1 MLRKLNLK
9 INKYIVNSSET
20 FAKFYFFGR
29 RKRLGARLM
38 DAKAQAIGHFIQK
51 TAHNAPAPTVE
62 QSRLNMLAG
71 TALFDEACPALLRKE
86 NIAIMGAEDELNA
99 RLYSDLPKSN
109 KNMPI
114 LLYFHGGGFMQGD
127 LETHDGICGK
137 LSKWGDCIV
146 IAVDYRRAPEN
157 KFPAGIDD
165 AIAAFKWTSENAEKW
180 GGDLNRIG
188 VCGDSAGG
196 NLAAVICQQ
205 QALTG
210 SDMPF
215 LQVLIYPG
223 LDSTLSTH
231 SASELPNAYIL
242 PKARLGFF
250 INNYVG
256 ESADLSD
263 IRLSPLNN
271 KKLSAQPKTYIVSAG
286 FDPLRDEASQYA
298 KQLNLCG
305 VDVQYK
311 EYSGQIHAFI
321 NFCKI
326 VPQANACIHEIA
338 NWLKINWENGK
349 K

>member
-1 MLRKLNLK
+1 MLKKLNLK
-9 INKYIVNSSET
+9 INKYIVNSSED
-20 FAKFYFFGR
+20 FAKLYFFGR

-51 TAHNAPAPTVE
+51 TAQNAPAPTVK

-86 NIAIMGAEDELNA
+86 NIVIAGAKGELNA
-99 RLYSDLPKSN
+99 RLYSDLPKSC
-109 KNMPI
+109 KNLPI

-137 LSKWGDCIV
+137 LAKWGNCIV

-165 AIAAFKWTSENAEKW
+165 AIAAFKWSRENAEKW
-180 GGDLNRIG
+180 GGDVNRIG

-205 QALTG
+205 QALSG

-215 LQVLIYPG
+215 LQILIYPG
-223 LDSTLSTH
+223 LDSTLSTN
-231 SASELPNAYIL
+231 SAAELPGAYIL

-250 INNYVG
+250 IDNYVDL
-256 ESADLSD
+256 SADLSD
-263 IRLSPLNN
+263 IRISPLNN
-271 KKLSAQPKTYIVSAG
+271 KELSTQPKTYIVSAG
-286 FDPLRDEASQYA
+286 FDPLRDEAAQYA
-298 KQLNLCG
+298 KQLIQCG
-305 VDVQYK
+305 VDVQYR

-326 VPQANACIHEIA
+326 VPQANVCIHEIA
-338 NWLKINWENGK
+338 DWLEVNWAAGEI
-349 K
+349 

>member
-1 MLRKLNLK
+1 MLKNLKLN
-9 INKYIVNSSET
+9 INKYLINSSET
-20 FAKFYFFGR
+20 FAKLYFFGR

-38 DAKAQAIGHFIQK
+38 DTKAQAIGHFIQK
-51 TAHNAPAPTVE
+51 TARNAPAPSVK

-86 NIAIMGAEDELNA
+86 NIVIMGAEGKLNA
-99 RLYSDLPKSN
+99 RLYSDTAQKS
-109 KNMPI
+109 KNIPI

-137 LSKWGDCIV
+137 LAKWGNCIV
-146 IAVDYRRAPEN
+146 IAVDYRRAPES

-165 AIAAFKWTSENAEKW
+165 AIAAFKWVKENVEKW
-180 GGDLNRIG
+180 DGDASRIG

-205 QALTG
+205 QALSG
-210 SDMPF
+210 NDIPF

-223 LDSTLSTH
+223 LDSTLSTN
-231 SASELPNAYIL
+231 SAAELPAAYIL
-242 PKARLGFF
+242 PKARLSFF
-250 INNYVG
+250 IDNYTS
-256 ESADLSD
+256 ETADLSD
-263 IRLSPLNN
+263 IRISPLNN
-271 KKLSAQPKTYIVSAG
+271 KELAAQPKAYIVSAG

-298 KQLNLCG
+298 EQLNQCG

-321 NFCKI
+321 NFCKV
-326 VPQANACIHEIA
+326 VPQANVCIREIA
-338 NWLKINWENGK
+338 DWLKINWEIGK